1 MTSRRSVLA
10 ALCAC
15 SVFATLPSAASAT
28 VPSRAAFE
36 LSAAGKRALATN
48 ALAVSSVP
56 KGPAK
61 NPSFAI
67 GTWKVGSSAKI
78 SLTGSLRFNAGKRK
92 LSATRLEVTIG
103 RTSSFVSA
111 RLGTANVRLLTVTPT
126 RPAVLDAAQQRASI
140 IGARFALTRA
150 AATRLK
156 TTLKLKRTPSRA
168 TLGKLTVGVARLP
181 TTPQALP
188 APAPVTPAATATPT
202 ATPTP
207 APSCSELFAATPAGS
222 VDWFGCDL
230 PGNGDLHSWTDYV
243 QRPFPA
249 LCTDGPGTIVA
260 GGGAA
265 RIAPDV
271 AYDHRFTV
279 VSSQPRPDGSATI
292 QLQGTITYTMPA
304 HGIDETIGALRIEI
318 AAGGQTG
325 TVYADGR
332 AKPRD
337 MGANVCTTPA
347 QDYTDEAVLTL
358 DLTGITPTP
367 AGGVTRWVHI
377 PAKIAAGT
385 TRIGGGVYGAG
396 SAWGAF
402 TIPVPP
408 GAVG

>member
-1 MTSRRSVLA
+1 MTLRRSVLA

-15 SVFATLPSAASAT
+15 SVAATLPSAASAT

-36 LSAAGKRALATN
+36 LSTAGKRTLAKSS
-48 ALAVSSVP
+48 LSLSSVP
-56 KGPAK
+56 KGL
-61 NPSFAI
+61 SFAT
-67 GTWKVGSSAKI
+67 GSWTVGSSAKI
-78 SLTGSLRFNAGKRK
+78 SLSGSLRFSAGKRK

-111 RLGTANVRLLTVTPT
+111 RVGSSSLRLFTVTPT
-126 RPAVLDAAQQRASI
+126 RPAVLDAAARRASI
-140 IGARFALTRA
+140 VGARIALTSDA
-150 AATRLK
+150 AKRLRSS
-156 TTLKLKRTPSRA
+156 LKLKRTPSKA
-168 TLGKLTVGVARLP
+168 TLGKLTVAVAAP
-181 TTPQALP
+181 PATPGNFGNDVAV
-188 APAPVTPAATATPT
+188 PVTVAAA

-207 APSCSELFAATPAGS
+207 TPTPDPPCRDLFASTPAGS

-243 QRPFPA
+243 QRPFAA
-249 LCTDGPGTIVA
+249 LCTQGPGTIVA

-265 RIAPDV
+265 RIAPNV

-279 VSSQPRPDGSATI
+279 VSSQSRPDGSATI
-292 QLQGTITYTMPA
+292 QLQGTITYTMPT
-304 HGIDETIGALRIEI
+304 HGIDESIGALWIEI

-347 QDYTDEAVLTL
+347 QDYANEAVLTL
-358 DLTGITPTP
+358 DLTGITPAA
-367 AGGVTRWVHI
+367 AGGVTRWVHV

-385 TRIGGGVYGAG
+385 TRIGGGVYDPG

-408 GAVG
+408 GGAR